1 MQLYRNL
8 IALLGRKS
16 ATAAPDAF
24 DDRLSRIG
32 LREARRG
39 QACPALFRYSPQHL
53 EA

>member
-8 IALLGRKS
+8 IALLGRKPA
-16 ATAAPDAF
+16 ATTDAF

-39 QACPALFRYSPQHL
+39 QACSVLFRYSPQHL